1 MAIGS
6 GLQASLGVSKET
18 TYGTYVAPTKFFEFM
33 NESLKK
39 ERSIV
44 QGGGLAAGRFAQL
57 GSQRVTA
64 NESGSGS
71 WETSVPLAGFG
82 VILQQLFGGTVVP
95 AQQAATAAYLQTIP
109 LVDTAGK
116 SLTVQVGKPS
126 TDGTVNP
133 YSYLGGKIT
142 QAEFSCG
149 KDEFLSAKLDMD
161 FKQVV
166 ETQVLATPSYPTTTT
181 AHNFSKM
188 AVRIGST
195 VAGATNLAGVTKF
208 TLTIGRKMK
217 LDTYYANGSG
227 LKNEPITNDYVDA
240 KGVIEADFVA
250 KADLADRW
258 ASGAGFSLVWEF
270 VDALIA
276 TTYYSTIRFEI
287 PLAYLDGETPGV
299 SGPDVVAGS
308 FPFTIQSDG
317 TNPIVTVKYTSTDVT
332 V

>member
-6 GLQASLGVSKET
+6 GLSAQLGVSKET
-18 TYGTYVAPTKFFEFM
+18 VYGTYVAPTKFYEM
-33 NESLKK
+33 IKEELQK

-71 WETSVPLAGFG
+71 FEMSVPLATFG
-82 VILQQLFGGTVVP
+82 LILQQLMGGTVTPV
-95 AQQAATAAYLQTIP
+95 QQGATTAYLQTIP

-126 TDGTVNP
+126 ADGTVNP
-133 YSYLGGKIT
+133 YTYLGGKIT

-161 FKQVV
+161 FKRVV
-166 ETQVLATPSYPTTTT
+166 ETETLATASYPTTTT
-181 AHNFSKM
+181 THNFSKM
-188 AVRIGST
+188 FVKIGAS
-195 VAGATNLAGVTKF
+195 VGAAANLAGVTKF
-208 TLTIGRKMK
+208 SLTIGRKMK
-217 LDTYYANGSG
+217 TDRYYANGDG
-227 LKNEPITNDYVDA
+227 LKNEPITNDFVDV
-240 KGVIEADFVA
+240 KGTIEADFMT

-258 ASGAGFSLVWEF
+258 ASGAGFALVWEF

-276 TTYYSTIRFEI
+276 TPYFSTIRFEL
-287 PLAYLDGETPGV
+287 PLCYLDGETPSV
-299 SGPDVVAGS
+299 DGPDVLNGS
-308 FPFTIQSDG
+308 FPFTVQSNG
-317 TNPIVTVKYTSTDVT
+317 TDPVVTVKYTSTDVT